1 MSTAGQGLLSER
13 SHATE
18 TGEDLRQR
26 ILAER
31 RARWGAGQR
40 KGRYKPPAA
49 PVPPSGRKL
58 PRGWAWA
65 TIGELSLAVDYG
77 SSAKTSDDEGGVPVL
92 RMGNIRDGA
101 LSLGELKYLPVDHP
115 EFPELLL
122 HDGDLLFNRTNSP
135 ELVGKSAVYRCG
147 LPAYSFASYLIRVRL
162 AVGVVPEYIAYC
174 LNSPDGREWV
184 RSVVSQQVGQA
195 NVNGSK
201 LKALT
206 VPLPP
211 TSEQHAIVARLTTSI
226 DRIAEAERRLLA
238 AKQRVSELLDRI
250 LNQAVADASS
260 APQETI
266 ECLAERVTSGS
277 RDWKP
282 YYNAGSGVFVLT
294 QNVRMRRLDIDE
306 PFHVDPPADDP
317 ARARSAVERDDI
329 LITIVG
335 ANCGNLARVPQPM
348 PDHFVCQSLALV
360 RLKNPALSSW
370 VELFMAAPAGGQRH
384 FENCYYGQGR
394 PHLSFADI
402 KRMRVPIPAKEVR
415 DRAVALVERQSRA
428 AQAMTDALD
437 SALRRSPDMR
447 RALLQRELRGEGTQ
461 EAPGAALQ
469 GQPETDPSSV
479 VLVEV

>member
-1 MSTAGQGLLSER
+1 MSAAGQDLLGELPP
-13 SHATE
+13 AAE

-26 ILAER
+26 ILDARQERWDAE
-31 RARWGAGQR
+31 QR
-40 KGRYKPPAA
+40 TGRYKPPFA
-49 PVPPSGRKL
+49 PTPRAGREL
-58 PRGWAWA
+58 PRGWTWA
-65 TIGELSLAVDYG
+65 TIDELALAVDYG
-77 SSAKTSDDEGGVPVL
+77 SSAKTNDDELGVPVL

-101 LSLGELKYLPVDHP
+101 LSFEELKYLPVEHP

-122 HDGDLLFNRTNSP
+122 RDGDLLFNRTNSP
-135 ELVGKSAVYRCG
+135 ELVGKSAVYRSDLAAC
-147 LPAYSFASYLIRVRL
+147 SFASYLIRVRL
-162 AVGVVPEYIAYC
+162 ADGVVPEYIAYC

-211 TSEQHAIVARLTTSI
+211 TSDQHAIVARLSASLG
-226 DRIAEAERRLLA
+226 RIAEAERRLLA
-238 AKQRVSELLDRI
+238 AKKRASELLDSL
-250 LNQAVADASS
+250 LNHFVAEAAA
-260 APQETI
+260 APHETI

-282 YYNAGSGVFVLT
+282 YYNAGTGVFVLT
-294 QNVRMRRLDIDE
+294 QNVRMRRLEISE
-306 PFHVDPPADDP
+306 PFHVDPPAEDP
-317 ARARSAVERDDI
+317 ARPRSAVAQDDI

-348 PDHFVCQSLALV
+348 PEHFVCQSLALV
-360 RLKNPALSSW
+360 RLKNPAMGPW
-370 VELFMAAPAGGQRH
+370 VELFMAAPDGGQRH
-384 FENCYYGQGR
+384 FEDCYYGQGR

-402 KRMRVPIPAKEVR
+402 KRMRIPIPDADVR

-428 AQAMTDALD
+428 AQVLTASLDA
-437 SALRRSPDMR
+437 ALGRVPDMR
-447 RALLQRELRGEGTQ
+447 RALLLRELRGEGQ
-461 EAPGAALQ
+461 EAAGPELPGQ
-469 GQPETDPSSV
+469 QETDPSGV